1 VQVSP
6 EQHSAVAPQLR
17 PLSLQ
22 AFGWQVPFEQRLGE
36 QHSAS
41 ELHAAPV
48 LWLQQTWAVE
58 SHTAGDRQSSGSS
71 QRDPGRR

>member
-6 EQHSAVAPQLR
+6 EQQSAVAPQLA

-22 AFGWQVPFEQRLGE
+22 VFGWQVPFEQRFGE

-41 ELHAAPV
+41 EPQAAPV
-48 LWLQQTWAVE
+48 LWLQQTWAVV
-58 SHTAGDRQSSGSS
+58 SHTAGDRQSSPSS